1 MRGNGRI
8 ITNNSKKMASQ
19 SLHNISIAVEKAM
32 AMKKEITPNPSQMA
46 LKMYI
51 SKAWRMLM
59 NGGGKM
65 EYDATCTS
73 TQRAAALIIF
83 FAAMFLRSTG
93 VDNVDYFLKNVARS
107 IRR

>member
-1 MRGNGRI
+1 
-8 ITNNSKKMASQ
+8 MASQ
-19 SLHNISIAVEKAM
+19 SLHNMSIAVEKAM
-32 AMKKEITPNPSQMA
+32 SAKKEITPNPSQMA

-51 SKAWRMLM
+51 SKGWRVLM
-59 NGGGKM
+59 SGGGNMK
-65 EYDATCTS
+65 YDETCTA

-93 VDNVDYFLKNVARS
+93 VDNVDYFLAKVSRS